1 MTIIIPVIAAMI
13 ITESYFIWQ
22 ESLNQFWNY
31 GYSGSFGDCLM
42 FIFKGIREFN
52 PEIDN
57 EFIVPVA
64 YLTINIIIAIF
75 ISGHA
80 VKDLRGYGMKKLIRY
95 GSRLRW
101 WKTGCVWNVLCVLK
115 YYMCFY
121 IGVALMCII
130 HFKDMDAGSPIA
142 IHEDIIN
149 SVFEGEA
156 EGAIQTWLLLVMIIV
171 LPIFTT
177 MAMSMLQMALEF
189 FVLPSVS
196 FICIM
201 AVYILSVFYM
211 SPFMPGNYM
220 MVYRMNQINPAGVG
234 LMQGVLI
241 DMAIIIVSIVV
252 GYAGLKKRDII

>member
-42 FIFKGIREFN
+42 YIFKGIREFN

-95 GSRLRW
+95 GSKFRW
-101 WKTGCVWNVLCVLK
+101 
-115 YYMCFY
+115 
-121 IGVALMCII
+121 
-130 HFKDMDAGSPIA
+130 
-142 IHEDIIN
+142 
-149 SVFEGEA
+149 
-156 EGAIQTWLLLVMIIV
+156 
-171 LPIFTT
+171 
-177 MAMSMLQMALEF
+177 
-189 FVLPSVS
+189 
-196 FICIM
+196 
-201 AVYILSVFYM
+201 
-211 SPFMPGNYM
+211 
-220 MVYRMNQINPAGVG
+220 
-234 LMQGVLI
+234 
-241 DMAIIIVSIVV
+241 
-252 GYAGLKKRDII
+252 